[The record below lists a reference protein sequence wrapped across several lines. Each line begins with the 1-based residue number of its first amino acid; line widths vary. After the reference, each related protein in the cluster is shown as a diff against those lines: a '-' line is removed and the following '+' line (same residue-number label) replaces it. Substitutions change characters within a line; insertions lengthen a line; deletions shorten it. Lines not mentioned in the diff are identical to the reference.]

1 MATQTI
7 AGIICAI
14 AIAAPIY
21 KIICLNKK
29 VKKNW
34 TSIKCTPLGMLLYP
48 IYGPS
53 SVSAASNVETCL
65 QGTFSSMFDSSIS
78 STNNNVSLLT
88 EITSSISNDV
98 NSIRSKIQDMEQSA
112 FDDLTNVAQKIFDAY
127 GRIAQL
133 LVVVY
138 GIVSRVAK
146 VFNNLMNLVLLT
158 YYTMGSTWNGPI
170 GGAARYFSAN
180 YS

>member
-7 AGIICAI
+7 AGIICAS
-14 AIAAPIY
+14 AIAAPVY

-34 TSIKCTPLGMLLYP
+34 NSIKCTPLGMLLYP

-53 SVSAASNVETCL
+53 SISAASNVETCL
-65 QGTFSSMFDSSIS
+65 QGTFTSMFDSSIS

-98 NSIRSKIQDMEQSA
+98 NSIRTKIQDMEQSA
-112 FDDLTNVAQKIFDAY
+112 YDDLNSIAQKIFDAY

-138 GIVSRVAK
+138 GIVARVAK
-146 VFNNLMNLVLLT
+146 VFNGLINLAALS
-158 YYTMGSTWNGPI
+158 YYSLGSTWNGPI
-170 GGAARYFSAN
+170 GGAARYFGSL
-180 YS
+180 